1 MLDLLNQA
9 QSIITSFDKQSE
21 KAKIEYRVRL
31 NASIDVARSC
41 AKETLKAIIKDLNG
55 DYFGILVDESKD
67 VSHKE
72 QMALVLR
79 YVNKEGKV
87 IERFLSIV
95 HVKDTSAKSLK
106 EAICSLLLE
115 HSLSKSQIRGQ
126 GYDGA
131 SNMQGEINGLKT
143 LIMNDTPSAH
153 CIHCFAHQ
161 LQLTL
166 VAVAKK
172 HYEAEQF
179 FDILANVLNIVGGSF
194 KRREML
200 RDDQAEK
207 LEELLVLGEVHT
219 GSGLN
224 QELGLQRAG
233 DTRWGSHFKT
243 VRNFISLFS
252 SIVHVLGVLSIEGSN
267 YHERSMAKS
276 LVDDIRSYEFLYIL
290 HLMLKVL
297 ALTFDLNMALQKK
310 DQDIVSAMKLVDFAK
325 RQLQVMRESGWN
337 SLVEEVSLFCV
348 KHDIVIPEMDM
359 NYYRG
364 KSKRKKSSV
373 TYSYHLRVEVFYTVI
388 DLQLSELNSRFSE
401 VNTDLLLGMASLSPD
416 NSFANYDKDRI
427 MKLATHYP
435 DEFTN
440 SILEDLG
447 FELDIYIDYVREAG
461 NEFSNLKSLGD
472 LSETMVK
479 TNLHMTWRLVY
490 LLVKLSLILPVATA
504 TVERAFSS
512 MKYVK
517 SDLRSR
523 IGNEFLND
531 CLVCY
536 IEDEVFESVPNDMI
550 IDHFQNM
557 TSRRVQL

>member
-95 HVKDTSAKSLK
+95 HVKDTSAKLLK

-290 HLMLKVL
+290 H
-297 ALTFDLNMALQKK
+297 
-310 DQDIVSAMKLVDFAK
+310 
-325 RQLQVMRESGWN
+325 
-337 SLVEEVSLFCV
+337 
-348 KHDIVIPEMDM
+348 
-359 NYYRG
+359 
-364 KSKRKKSSV
+364 
-373 TYSYHLRVEVFYTVI
+373 
-388 DLQLSELNSRFSE
+388 
-401 VNTDLLLGMASLSPD
+401 
-416 NSFANYDKDRI
+416 
-427 MKLATHYP
+427 
-435 DEFTN
+435 
-440 SILEDLG
+440 
-447 FELDIYIDYVREAG
+447 
-461 NEFSNLKSLGD
+461 
-472 LSETMVK
+472 
-479 TNLHMTWRLVY
+479 
-490 LLVKLSLILPVATA
+490 
-504 TVERAFSS
+504 
-512 MKYVK
+512 
-517 SDLRSR
+517 
-523 IGNEFLND
+523 
-531 CLVCY
+531 
-536 IEDEVFESVPNDMI
+536 
-550 IDHFQNM
+550 
-557 TSRRVQL
+557 

>member
-1 MLDLLNQA
+1 MMLDLKNQG

-21 KAKIEYRVRL
+21 KAKSEYRVRL
-31 NASIDVARSC
+31 NASIDVARYLLKEGMPFRGHDESETSTRRGNFLDLLKWYADKKEDVKNVVLENAPKNDIMICPSVQKDIVRSC

-72 QMALVLR
+72 QMVLVLR

-106 EAICSLLLE
+106 EAICYLLLE

-143 LIMNDTPSAH
+143 LIMNDTPSAY

-207 LEELLVLGEVHT
+207 LEELLMLGEVHT

-252 SIVHVLGVLSIEGSN
+252 SIVHVLGILAIEGSN
-267 YHERSMAKS
+267 YS
-276 LVDDIRSYEFLYIL
+276 
-290 HLMLKVL
+290 
-297 ALTFDLNMALQKK
+297 
-310 DQDIVSAMKLVDFAK
+310 
-325 RQLQVMRESGWN
+325 
-337 SLVEEVSLFCV
+337 
-348 KHDIVIPEMDM
+348 
-359 NYYRG
+359 
-364 KSKRKKSSV
+364 
-373 TYSYHLRVEVFYTVI
+373 
-388 DLQLSELNSRFSE
+388 
-401 VNTDLLLGMASLSPD
+401 
-416 NSFANYDKDRI
+416 
-427 MKLATHYP
+427 
-435 DEFTN
+435 
-440 SILEDLG
+440 
-447 FELDIYIDYVREAG
+447 
-461 NEFSNLKSLGD
+461 
-472 LSETMVK
+472 
-479 TNLHMTWRLVY
+479 
-490 LLVKLSLILPVATA
+490 
-504 TVERAFSS
+504 
-512 MKYVK
+512 
-517 SDLRSR
+517 
-523 IGNEFLND
+523 
-531 CLVCY
+531 
-536 IEDEVFESVPNDMI
+536 
-550 IDHFQNM
+550 
-557 TSRRVQL
+557 